1 MMSMRTAEMKANA
14 DTGIRALAR
23 AGFAALGVVYLL
35 VAALAIQVA
44 VGVGGRTTDP
54 RGALQTLVTAPFGRF
69 LLGAI
74 AIGLIGY
81 ALWRFVVAIKAP
93 EGESTPRRVAS
104 AFTGAAY
111 ASMALFAGHLATP
124 RVPTAGGGG
133 GGAEGRMDSTTGWL
147 MAQPFGRWLV
157 VLAGLAV
164 IGWGCY
170 QAYNAWRGK
179 TSEPLDY
186 GAMQPR
192 ERTWVERFGR
202 AGLAAFAGVSLLI
215 GGFLVVAGLAARPN
229 EARGLGGALASLA
242 AQPGGDLLLALLAIG
257 LAGYGAYN
265 LMVAK
270 YRRFGRV
277 TA

>member
-1 MMSMRTAEMKANA
+1 MQPADMKAGA
-14 DTGIRALAR
+14 DTGIRAMAR

-54 RGALQTLVTAPFGRF
+54 RGALQTLVAAPFGRF

-74 AIGLIGY
+74 AVGLAGY

-93 EGESTPRRVAS
+93 EGEKTPRRVSS
-104 AFTGAAY
+104 AFIGGAY

-124 RVPTAGGGG
+124 RVPTVGGGGG
-133 GGAEGRMDSTTGWL
+133 GGAEGRLDGGTAWL

-157 VLAGLAV
+157 VFAGLAV
-164 IGWGCY
+164 IAWGCY
-170 QAYNAWRGK
+170 QAYNAWRGN
-179 TSEPLDY
+179 TEEPLDY

-192 ERTWVERFGR
+192 ERMWVERFGR

-215 GGFLVVAGLAARPN
+215 GGFLVVAGLAERPN

-242 AQPGGDLLLALLAIG
+242 ARPGGDVLLALVALG

-277 TA
+277 TG